1 MSKGPGRI
9 MRSIIEAIG
18 AEPKRRFTYD
28 ELAANAYG
36 GEPITHSRRVAVRR
50 AVQALVSAKLVSLG
64 TDTVHWLRTVRAYD
78 PDPLNVAS
86 VQASS

>member
-50 AVQALVSAKLVSLG
+50 AVQALASAQLVSLG
-64 TDTVHWLRTVRAYD
+64 TDTVHWLRTVRAHN
-78 PDPLNVAS
+78 PDPLSVAS
-86 VQASS
+86 VQVLS

>member
-9 MRSIIEAIG
+9 MRPITEAI
-18 AEPKRRFTYD
+18 ETHPKRRFTYD
-28 ELAANAYG
+28 ELATIAYDG
-36 GEPITHSRRVAVRR
+36 PSTHPRRVAVRR

-64 TDTVHWLRTVRAYD
+64 TDTVHWLRTVRSYD